1 MQSNH
6 DSGLLVDEY
15 RKSWVLRYLREARAD
30 LEVAEETP
38 YVEPDPLVEALKK
51 TQLAL
56 QYLLGEPFI
65 INRIVQAAALSEEE
79 IKDPALQ
86 LLVEV
91 KEALNRALN
100 VREKARESMIE
111 YAEGILNLVSEVA
124 ALFLKRES

>member
-1 MQSNH
+1 MRNNH

-65 INRIVQAAALSEEE
+65 INRIVQATALSEEE

>member
-6 DSGLLVDEY
+6 DSDLLVDEY

-56 QYLLGEPFI
+56 QYLLGEPLI
-65 INRIVQAAALSEEE
+65 INRIVQVAALSEEE

-100 VREKARESMIE
+100 VEEKARESMIE

>member
-56 QYLLGEPFI
+56 QYLLGEPLI
-65 INRIVQAAALSEEE
+65 INRIVQVAALSEEE

-100 VREKARESMIE
+100 VEEKARESMIE

>member
-56 QYLLGEPFI
+56 QYLLGEPLI
-65 INRIVQAAALSEEE
+65 INRIVQATALSEEE

>member
-6 DSGLLVDEY
+6 DSDLLVDEY

-56 QYLLGEPFI
+56 QYLLGEPLI
-65 INRIVQAAALSEEE
+65 INRIVQVAALSGEE

-100 VREKARESMIE
+100 VEEKARESMIE

>member
-56 QYLLGEPFI
+56 QYLLGEPLI
-65 INRIVQAAALSEEE
+65 INRIVQATALSEEE

-100 VREKARESMIE
+100 VEGKARESMIE

>member
-1 MQSNH
+1 MQGNY
-6 DSGLLVDEY
+6 DSSLLVDEY

-56 QYLLGEPFI
+56 QYLLGEPLI
-65 INRIVQAAALSEEE
+65 INGIVQAAALSEEE
-79 IKDPALQ
+79 VKDPALQ
-86 LLVEV
+86 ILIEV

-100 VREKARESMIE
+100 VEGKARETMIE

>member
-1 MQSNH
+1 MQSDH
-6 DSGLLVDEY
+6 DSDLLVDEY

-56 QYLLGEPFI
+56 QYLLGEPLI
-65 INRIVQAAALSEEE
+65 INRIVQVAALSEEE

-100 VREKARESMIE
+100 VEEKARESMIE

>member
-65 INRIVQAAALSEEE
+65 INRIVQATALSEEE

>member
-56 QYLLGEPFI
+56 QYLLGEPLI
-65 INRIVQAAALSEEE
+65 INRIVQTAALSEEE

-100 VREKARESMIE
+100 VEEKARESMIE

-124 ALFLKRES
+124 ALFLKKES

>member
-56 QYLLGEPFI
+56 QYLLGEPLI
-65 INRIVQAAALSEEE
+65 INRIVQATALSEEE

-100 VREKARESMIE
+100 VEEKARESMIE

>member
-56 QYLLGEPFI
+56 QYLLGEPLI
-65 INRIVQAAALSEEE
+65 INRIVQATALSEEE

-111 YAEGILNLVSEVA
+111 YAEGILNLVSEAA

>member
-56 QYLLGEPFI
+56 QYLLGEPLI
-65 INRIVQAAALSEEE
+65 INRIVQATALSEEE

-100 VREKARESMIE
+100 VREKTRESMIE